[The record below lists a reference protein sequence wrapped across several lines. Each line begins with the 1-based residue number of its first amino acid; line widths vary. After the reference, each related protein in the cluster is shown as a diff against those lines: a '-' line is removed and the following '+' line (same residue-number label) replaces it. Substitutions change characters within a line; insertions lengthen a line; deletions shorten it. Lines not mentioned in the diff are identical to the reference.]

1 MVNFDFSKLNQVE
14 EKDGKLELS
23 MDNIVKMAAANG
35 ADKEKLA
42 VAQEVGEKCK
52 SPEITEE

>member
-1 MVNFDFSKLNQVE
+1 
-14 EKDGKLELS
+14 
-23 MDNIVKMAAANG
+23 MAAANG